1 MKKYF
6 VLIILQIIL
15 VQLTVF
21 GQKNDS
27 LPRIT
32 LNTGEECYVYIVQ
45 PKDGFLSL
53 ERKFD
58 VKQDEIIKLNPI
70 LAKGLKIGQ
79 KIYIPIK
86 KTDENNSSIKF
97 QNHFVE
103 KGQTIFSICEKYYLS
118 ADDLIG
124 YNTFLNDGLKAGQT
138 LRIPIYPASE
148 LQDNQYYILHKVEK
162 GQTIYSLCKK
172 YKVSEQ
178 ELIIKNP
185 FLKNGLKTGQTIR
198 IPLEKKKETELVK
211 ETEVNITLEKD
222 TAKNVSI
229 KNIEKANQYTIIR
242 ADSTIQIVDTSKQRI
257 LFFGDSMIETLG
269 DRMKRY
275 AAENGHELL
284 NIVWYSASTKTY
296 AQHIDTLSYF
306 INQFK
311 PTYIF
316 ICLGANELFVR
327 DLEQRDYY
335 TKVIIQKIDTI
346 PYFWIGPPN
355 WRDDTGIN
363 DVIHNNVGDRN
374 FFLSKNLKFRRTRDG
389 AHVTLTSAAEW
400 LDTAIAYFNENTPV
414 KIPMNLPK
422 NNNNVKGKNVL
433 LAPLKY

>member
-257 LFFGDSMIETLG
+257 LFFGYLM
-269 DRMKRY
+269 
-275 AAENGHELL
+275 
-284 NIVWYSASTKTY
+284 
-296 AQHIDTLSYF
+296 IDT
-306 INQFK
+306 
-311 PTYIF
+311 
-316 ICLGANELFVR
+316 
-327 DLEQRDYY
+327 
-335 TKVIIQKIDTI
+335 
-346 PYFWIGPPN
+346 
-355 WRDDTGIN
+355 
-363 DVIHNNVGDRN
+363 
-374 FFLSKNLKFRRTRDG
+374 
-389 AHVTLTSAAEW
+389 
-400 LDTAIAYFNENTPV
+400 
-414 KIPMNLPK
+414 
-422 NNNNVKGKNVL
+422 
-433 LAPLKY
+433 